1 MIDQIITISL
11 ILLSSIIK
19 SIVDIVGYGIIL
31 ALWTSTIAILTKPK
45 VDKFKQDIKFYI
57 KNNVDFDSYYLR
69 RFIMNQIINDCVNKS
84 DIQIK
89 DVVVCR
95 IGFVKFDRRELIFI
109 GVFNYWYQL

>member
-1 MIDQIITISL
+1 MIDQIITLTL
-11 ILLSSIIK
+11 IILSSIII
-19 SIVDIVGYGIIL
+19 SMLTIIEYGIIF
-31 ALWTSTIAILTKPK
+31 ALWISTIAILTKPK
-45 VDKFKQDIKFYI
+45 VNKFKQDIKFYI
-57 KNNVDFDSYYLR
+57 KNNVDFNSYYLR